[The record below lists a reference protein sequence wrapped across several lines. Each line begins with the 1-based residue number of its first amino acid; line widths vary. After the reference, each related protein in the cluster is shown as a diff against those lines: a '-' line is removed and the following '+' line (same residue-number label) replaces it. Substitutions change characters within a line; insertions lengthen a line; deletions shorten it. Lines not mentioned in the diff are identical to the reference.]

1 MTHQYG
7 DVAQLVRASSLYLEG
22 HRFNSCRPY
31 TGCVSWLGSSTT
43 PGRRLTTHGPRK
55 YYLSVAFR
63 LFVRNKCP
71 VGSLTLQVPLRGCG
85 SDLVAQLVEQRPFKA
100 WVVGS
105 SPTGIT
111 RVRRIKAVVAQLEE
125 QLICNQQVRRFDP
138 CQRLLKTA
146 PSFLSSVG

>member
-1 MTHQYG
+1 MTSLRNLNVTHQYG

-22 HRFNSCRPY
+22 RRFNSCRPY

-55 YYLSVAFR
+55 YYLSVAF
-63 LFVRNKCP
+63 LISCTKQ
-71 VGSLTLQVPLRGCG
+71 LTLWHWDNASAPLGCG

-111 RVRRIKAVVAQLEE
+111 ACEANGGSLAQLV
-125 QLICNQQVRRFDP
+125 QSISFTPRGSLVRVQQEL
-138 CQRLLKTA
+138 QIK
-146 PSFLSSVG
+146 